1 MYVQIAIV
9 IDEEA
14 YQDYEI
20 YLFLYLHLPYLSCY
34 FSCKYFYCRLV

>member
-20 YLFLYLHLPYLSCY
+20 YFIFVSSPALFIVL
-34 FSCKYFYCRLV
+34 F

>member
-14 YQDYEI
+14 YI
-20 YLFLYLHLPYLSCY
+20 IRIMKFILFLYLHLPYLSCY
-34 FSCKYFYCRLV
+34 FR